1 MRVKKTDIFEP
12 EEFFPILIIPTS
24 IFLTYFLS
32 TVSQCLW
39 VSLSYLQNKPSMI
52 NHTCDDVEASGDSQS
67 QGDLFVARKHQ
78 SKHKE

>member
-39 VSLSYLQNKPSMI
+39 VSLSYLQNKPFMI